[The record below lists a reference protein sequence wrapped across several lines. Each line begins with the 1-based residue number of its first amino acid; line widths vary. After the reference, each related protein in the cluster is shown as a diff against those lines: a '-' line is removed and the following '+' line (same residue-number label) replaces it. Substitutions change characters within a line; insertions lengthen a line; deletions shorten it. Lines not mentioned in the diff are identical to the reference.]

1 MTSRLECVT
10 RLQDHAENEALPAE
24 VRQDCKEA
32 ATQLLKAEGWF
43 APHFKTGGIYWPTEE
58 AYQALGRTPHPF
70 PPNLAAYFQHIEES
84 A

>member
-10 RLQDHAENEALPAE
+10 RLQDHAENEGLPAE

-32 ATQLLKAEGWF
+32 AHELLTAHWWR
-43 APHFKTGGIYWPTEE
+43 PSGIYWPTEK
-58 AYQALGRTPHPF
+58 AYALCRQPF
-70 PPNLAAYFQHIEES
+70 PPNLAEYFQHIEES